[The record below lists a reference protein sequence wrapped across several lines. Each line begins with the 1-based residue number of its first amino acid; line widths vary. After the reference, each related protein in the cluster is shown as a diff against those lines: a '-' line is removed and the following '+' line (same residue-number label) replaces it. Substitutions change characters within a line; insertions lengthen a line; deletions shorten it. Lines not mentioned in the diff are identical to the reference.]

1 MKHIKSL
8 ALAAMALT
16 ATMSSCDM
24 GDFGD
29 INVNP
34 NKPATAYTS
43 MLYTYSAQ
51 EVRTFSINSTGYD
64 PWTMM
69 RTGYLAETKNNQYG
83 GMTTTTSFGT
93 GSYYYYIIK
102 NLNTIIELNSNEETM
117 NEVSV
122 LGFGDNANQ
131 IAVAKTL
138 RAFFFAKL
146 TDILGP
152 IPYSEAFKGESE
164 GIWSPKFDS
173 QEYIYESL
181 NKDLEEAYTQFNESG
196 SLSAAEILYNG
207 DISKWKKFNASL
219 RMVMAIKLAD
229 VDPANGKA
237 RFAKAY
243 ADGGMEEVTDGF
255 HYTFD
260 NTNSDRYAPMYQVGN
275 MGYAQRSCSFTANK
289 VIVDMLKEYQDP
301 RMFSYFTLDGYMG
314 KVEGA
319 ANDFNAYKGV
329 AFGGGTNA
337 EVIEWAVGAASVNAT
352 YCEPDATHGL
362 ITLSRVKLIEA
373 EAAVR
378 GWIDAD
384 AEALYK
390 EGIKASFD
398 FQATYHTDVTKIAGE
413 NAVENYI
420 NSAKVALP
428 ADEAGAIKAI
438 VTQRFLA
445 GFLCDGIEAWSDWRI
460 HNIPTFTLTQ
470 SQIDEGNLDYPY
482 LMNYSDTDKDY
493 NVENSQ
499 EAMNTWLGGE
509 DNRWARVWWDVANN
523 NF

>member
-24 GDFGD
+24 GDFGN
-29 INVNP
+29 INANP

-51 EVRTFSINSTGYD
+51 EVRGFTMNSSSYD

-69 RTGYLAETKNNQYG
+69 RTGYLAESKNNQYG
-83 GMTTTTSFGT
+83 GMTTTTSYGT
-93 GSYYYYIIK
+93 GSFYYYIIK
-102 NLNTIIELNSNEETM
+102 NLNTIIELNSNEETK
-117 NEVSV
+117 NETYVSS
-122 LGFGDNANQ
+122 FGDAANQ

-138 RAFFFAKL
+138 RAYFFSKL

-164 GIWSPKFDS
+164 DIWAPKFDS
-173 QEYIYESL
+173 QEDIYAALDADL
-181 NKDLEEAYTQFNESG
+181 NEAYSQFNTS
-196 SLSAAEILYNG
+196 SNLTAAEILYKG

-219 RMVMAIKLAD
+219 RMMLAIKLAD
-229 VDPANGKA
+229 VAPETGKA

-243 ADGGMEEVTDGF
+243 ADGGMTEVTDGF

-260 NTNSDRYAPMYQVGN
+260 GTNPDRYAPMYSVGN
-275 MGYAQRSCSFTANK
+275 MNNAARGENFVPNK
-289 VIVDMLKEYQDP
+289 IIVDMLKEYQDP
-301 RMFSYFTLDGYMG
+301 RMFSYFTLDGYKG

-329 AFGGGTNA
+329 PFGGGTNN
-337 EVIEWAVGAASVNAT
+337 EVIESAVGCASVHAT
-352 YCEPDATHGL
+352 YCEPNATYGI
-362 ITLSRVKLIEA
+362 ITLARTKLVQA

-378 GWIDAD
+378 GWISAD
-384 AEALYK
+384 AETLYK
-390 EGIKASFD
+390 EGIQASFD
-398 FQATYHTDVTKIAGE
+398 FQATYHTAVTKIGGD
-413 NAVENYI
+413 NAVTDYI
-420 NSAKVALP
+420 NSEKVALP
-428 ADEAGAIKAI
+428 ADKDAAIKAI

-445 GFLCDGIEAWSDWRI
+445 GFMTDGIEAWSDWRI

-482 LMNYSDTDKDY
+482 RMNYSDTDKDY
-493 NVENSQ
+493 NKENAQ
-499 EAMNTWLGGE
+499 AAMDQWLGGS
-509 DNRWARVWWDVANN
+509 DNRWARVWWDVADNN
-523 NF
+523 

>member
-1 MKHIKSL
+1 
-8 ALAAMALT
+8 MALT
-16 ATMSSCDM
+16 ATMSSCD
-24 GDFGD
+24 DFDD

-34 NKPATAYTS
+34 NKPATAYTD

-51 EVRTFSINSTGYD
+51 EVRVFTVNSTGYD

-83 GMTTTTSFGT
+83 GMTTTTSYGT
-93 GSYYYYIIK
+93 GSYYYYTIK
-102 NLNTIIELNSNEETM
+102 NLNTIIELNQNEETK
-117 NEVSV
+117 NEVYVVS
-122 LGFGDNANQ
+122 FGDNANQ

-164 GIWSPKFDS
+164 DIWAPKFDS
-173 QEYIYESL
+173 QEDIYKSL
-181 NKDLEEAYTQFNESG
+181 NQELEEAYTMFDTNS
-196 SLSAAEILYNG
+196 SLSAAEILYGG

-229 VDPANGKA
+229 VDPTTGAA

-243 ADGGMEEVTDGF
+243 ADGGMETVEDGF

-260 NTNSDRYAPMYQVGN
+260 NTNPDRYAPMYQVGN
-275 MGYAQRSCSFTANK
+275 LGYAQRSCSFTANE
-289 VIVDMLKEYQDP
+289 VIVEMLKEYKDP

-314 KVEGA
+314 KVEGDA
-319 ANDFNAYKGV
+319 TDFNAYKGV
-329 AFGGGTNA
+329 PFGGGSNA
-337 EVIEWAVGAASVNAT
+337 EVIESAVGSASVNAT
-352 YCEPDATHGL
+352 YCEPGATYGV
-362 ITLSRVKLIEA
+362 ITLSRLKLIQA
-373 EAAVR
+373 EAAVL

-384 AEALYK
+384 AKALYE

-398 FQATYHTDVTKIAGE
+398 FQKTYHTDAEKVAGE
-413 NAVENYI
+413 GAVDAYI
-420 NSAKVALP
+420 ASVALP
-428 ADEAGAIKAI
+428 ADKEAAIDAI

-482 LMNYSDTDKDY
+482 RMNYSDTDKDY
-493 NVENSQ
+493 NIENAQ
-499 EAMNTWLGGE
+499 AAMDQWLGGE
-509 DNRWARVWWDVANN
+509 DNRWARVWWDVADNN
-523 NF
+523 I

>member
-1 MKHIKSL
+1 MKYIKSL
-8 ALAAMALT
+8 AFAAMALT

-51 EVRTFSINSTGYD
+51 EVRGFAMNSSSYD
-64 PWTMM
+64 PWTML
-69 RTGYLAETKNNQYG
+69 RTGYLSEMKNNQYG
-83 GMTTTTSFGT
+83 GMTTTTYYGT

-102 NLNTIIELNSNEETM
+102 NLNTIIELNSNEETK

-122 LGFGDNANQ
+122 LAFGDNANQ

-164 GIWSPKFDS
+164 GVWSPKFDS
-173 QEYIYESL
+173 QEDIYKAL
-181 NKDLEEAYTQFNESG
+181 DADLVEAYSMFNTS
-196 SLSAAEILYNG
+196 SNLSSAEILYGG

-219 RMVMAIKLAD
+219 RMVMAIKMAD
-229 VDPANGKA
+229 VDPVNGKA

-243 ADGGMEEVTDGF
+243 ADGGMETVTDGF

-260 NTNSDRYAPMYQVGN
+260 ATNADRYAPMYYVGN
-275 MGYAQRSCSFTANK
+275 LGYNSRSAAFAANK
-289 VIVDMLKEYQDP
+289 VIVDLLKEYQDP

-314 KVEGA
+314 KKEGDPT
-319 ANDFNAYKGV
+319 DFNAYHGSP
-329 AFGGGTNA
+329 FGGATNS
-337 EVIEWAVGAASVNAT
+337 EVAEWAVNTASVHAT
-352 YCEPDATHGL
+352 YCEPDATYGL
-362 ITLSRVKLIEA
+362 ITTARVKLIEA

-390 EGIKASFD
+390 AGIKASFD
-398 FQATYHTDVTKIAGE
+398 FQATYHTAVTKIAGDT
-413 NAVENYI
+413 AVEDYI

-428 ADEAGAIKAI
+428 ADEAAAIKAI
-438 VTQRFLA
+438 VTQRYLA
-445 GFLCDGIEAWSDWRI
+445 GFMCDGIEAWSDWRI

-482 LMNYSDTDKDY
+482 RMNYSDTDKDY
-493 NVENSQ
+493 NVENAQ
-499 EAMNTWLGGE
+499 AAMDKWLGGS